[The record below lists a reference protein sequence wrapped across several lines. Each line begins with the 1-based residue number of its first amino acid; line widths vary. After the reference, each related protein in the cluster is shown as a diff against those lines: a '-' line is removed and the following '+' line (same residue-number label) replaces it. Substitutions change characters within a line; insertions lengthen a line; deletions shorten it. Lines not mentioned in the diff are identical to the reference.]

1 MSNAG
6 AVADRLDG
14 PDFIVGMHNAD
25 EDCARRDRLAKVA
38 RVNAAHAVDRQ
49 VRYPRAQPFEKPAR
63 LDDRGVLD
71 AGGNDVIALAAQGEK
86 YAFEGQVIG
95 LTAAARKNNLIVVA
109 AEKCCDLAAS
119 SFDGGLCADRGPC
132 WLDGLP

>member
-38 RVNAAHAVDRQ
+38 RVNAARAVDRQ

-63 LDDRGVLD
+63 LDDRRVLD
-71 AGGNDVIALAAQGEK
+71 SGGDDVIALVAQGEK

-95 LTAAARKNNLIVVA
+95 LTAAARKNDFIIVTT
-109 AEKCCDLAAS
+109 KQCCYLAA
-119 SFDGGLCADRGPC
+119 GGLDRSFC
-132 WLDGLP
+132 LD